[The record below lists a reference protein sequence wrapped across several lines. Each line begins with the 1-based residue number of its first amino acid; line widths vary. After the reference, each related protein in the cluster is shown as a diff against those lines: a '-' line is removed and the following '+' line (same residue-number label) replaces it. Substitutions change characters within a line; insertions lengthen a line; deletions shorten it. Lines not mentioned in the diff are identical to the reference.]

1 VSRLLLWRHG
11 LTEWNAAGRIQ
22 GQLDAPLADEGIR
35 QAEKAAAVLA
45 ALGPASIVSSDLA
58 RARRTAEE
66 LAVRTGLTVSVDPR
80 LRERHWGDW
89 QGSTHAELQ
98 VADPERYAAWR
109 DGGRIDVPGAET
121 NEVVG
126 ARAAD
131 ALRAA
136 ASTGDTVVV
145 VSHGGA
151 LRYGLASL
159 LGTPG
164 LPRVLG
170 TLGNC
175 RWADVRARGDR
186 WVLHAYNLGA

>member
-1 VSRLLLWRHG
+1 MTRLLLWRHG

-22 GQLDAPLADEGIR
+22 GQLDAPLAEEGIR
-35 QAEKAAAVLA
+35 QAEKAASVLA
-45 ALGPASIVSSDLA
+45 GLEPTAIVSSDLS

-66 LAVRTGLTVSVDPR
+66 LAARTGLTVSTDVA

-98 VADPERYAAWR
+98 VDDPERYAAWR
-109 DGGRIDVPGAET
+109 DGGRIEVPCAES
-121 NEVVG
+121 NSAVG
-126 ARAAD
+126 ARAA
-131 ALRAA
+131 AAIRAA

-151 LRYGLASL
+151 IRYGLGEL
-159 LGTPG
+159 LGAPD
-164 LPRVLG
+164 LPRVLR
-170 TLGNC
+170 TLENC

-186 WVLHAYNLGA
+186 WVLHAYNVGA

>member
-22 GQLDAPLADEGIR
+22 GQLDAPLAEDGLR

-45 ALGPASIVSSDLA
+45 GFSPTSIVASDLS

-66 LAVRTGLTVSVDPR
+66 LAARTGLSVSIDAG

-89 QGSTHAELQ
+89 QGSTHAELSVQ
-98 VADPERYAAWR
+98 DAERYVAWR
-109 DGGRIDVPGAET
+109 DGGRIEVPGAET
-121 NEVVG
+121 NAAVG
-126 ARAAD
+126 VRAAA

-151 LRYGLASL
+151 IRYGLGEL
-159 LGTPG
+159 LGAPD
-164 LPRVLG
+164 LPRVLR
-170 TLGNC
+170 TLENC

-186 WVLHAYNLGA
+186 WVLHAYNVGA

>member
-1 VSRLLLWRHG
+1 VTRLLLWRHG

-22 GQLDAPLADEGIR
+22 GQLDAPLAEEGIR
-35 QAEKAAAVLA
+35 QAEKAASVLA
-45 ALGPASIVSSDLA
+45 GLEPTAIVSSDLS

-66 LAVRTGLTVSVDPR
+66 LAARTGLTVSTDVA

-98 VADPERYAAWR
+98 VDDPERYAAWR
-109 DGGRIDVPGAET
+109 DGGRIEVPGAES
-121 NEVVG
+121 NSAVG
-126 ARAAD
+126 ARAA
-131 ALRAA
+131 AAIRAA

-151 LRYGLASL
+151 IRYGLGEL
-159 LGTPG
+159 LGAPD
-164 LPRVLG
+164 LPRVLR
-170 TLGNC
+170 TLENC

-186 WVLHAYNLGA
+186 WVLHAYNVGA

>member
-22 GQLDAPLADEGIR
+22 GQLDAPLSEEGLR

-45 ALGPASIVSSDLA
+45 GAEPTTIVSSDLS

-66 LAVRTGLTVSVDPR
+66 LSVRTGLPVSVDPE

-98 VADPERYAAWR
+98 VGDPERYVAWR
-109 DGGRIDVPGAET
+109 DGGRIEVPGAET
-121 NEVVG
+121 NASVG
-126 ARAAD
+126 VRTAA
-131 ALRAA
+131 ALRTAA
-136 ASTGDTVVV
+136 GLGDVVVV

-151 LRYGLASL
+151 IRYGLGELVGA
-159 LGTPG
+159 PD
-164 LPRVLG
+164 LPRVLR
-170 TLGNC
+170 TLENC
-175 RWADVRARGDR
+175 RWADVRTRGDR
-186 WVLHAYNLGA
+186 WVLHAYNVGA

>member
-1 VSRLLLWRHG
+1 VTRLLLWRHG

-22 GQLDAPLADEGIR
+22 GQLDAPLAEEGIR
-35 QAEKAAAVLA
+35 QAEKAASVLA
-45 ALGPASIVSSDLA
+45 GLEPTAIVSSDLS

-66 LAVRTGLTVSVDPR
+66 LAARTGLTVSTDVA

-98 VADPERYAAWR
+98 VDDPERYAAWR
-109 DGGRIDVPGAET
+109 DGGRIEVPCAES
-121 NEVVG
+121 NSAVG
-126 ARAAD
+126 ARAA
-131 ALRAA
+131 AAIRAA

-151 LRYGLASL
+151 IRYGLGEL
-159 LGTPG
+159 LGAPD
-164 LPRVLG
+164 LPRVLR
-170 TLGNC
+170 TLENC

-186 WVLHAYNLGA
+186 WVLHAYNVGA

>member
-1 VSRLLLWRHG
+1 VTRLLLWRHG

-22 GQLDAPLADEGIR
+22 GQLDAPLAEEGIR
-35 QAEKAAAVLA
+35 QAEKAASVLA
-45 ALGPASIVSSDLA
+45 GLEPTAIVSSDLS

-66 LAVRTGLTVSVDPR
+66 LAARTGLTVSTDVA

-98 VADPERYAAWR
+98 VDAPERYAAWR
-109 DGGRIDVPGAET
+109 DGGRIEVPCAES
-121 NEVVG
+121 NSAVG
-126 ARAAD
+126 ARAA
-131 ALRAA
+131 AAIRAA

-151 LRYGLASL
+151 IRYGLGEL
-159 LGTPG
+159 LGAPD
-164 LPRVLG
+164 LPRVLR
-170 TLGNC
+170 TLENC

-186 WVLHAYNLGA
+186 WVLHAYNVGA